1 MRSGVALWRTLFIT
15 LLLLMVMV
23 ASGRDRVFGEGG
35 TWTTKAPMP
44 TARFDLGVG
53 VINGILYAVGGR
65 TLSPREY
72 LSTVEAYDPAS
83 NTWTVKAPMPTARD
97 GFAVGEV
104 NGILYAV
111 GGSAPTPVGWLS
123 TVETY
128 DPISN
133 TWTTKAPLL
142 TPRAGLGVGVVN
154 GILYAVGG
162 SSPGTGPV
170 GTVEAYNPTTNR
182 WTAKAPMPSARVGV
196 AVGVVDGI
204 LYAVGGRC
212 CDPGESS
219 RTLRTVEAYNPATN
233 TWTVKAPVPTP
244 RYGHAVGVVNG
255 ILYAVGGAL
264 EGKGATVEAYDPT
277 KNRWTVSTPMP
288 AGRSLLAVG
297 VVNGI
302 LYAVGGLGSVQT
314 TYEPP
319 LRVTLEGSNFALK
332 VRP

>member
-1 MRSGVALWRTLFIT
+1 MPTPRSGL
-15 LLLLMVMV
+15 
-23 ASGRDRVFGEGG
+23 S
-35 TWTTKAPMP
+35 
-44 TARFDLGVG
+44 LGV
-53 VINGILYAVGGR
+53 
-65 TLSPREY
+65 
-72 LSTVEAYDPAS
+72 
-83 NTWTVKAPMPTARD
+83 
-97 GFAVGEV
+97 V

-111 GGSAPTPVGWLS
+111 GGTSLGLGPVGI
-123 TVETY
+123 VEAYNPTT
-128 DPISN
+128 N
-133 TWTTKAPLL
+133 TWATKAPMP
-142 TPRAGLGVGVVN
+142 TPRVGVAVGVVN

-162 SSPGTGPV
+162 ACCAPGENSHTLS
-170 GTVEAYNPTTNR
+170 TVEAYNPTTNR
-182 WTAKAPMPSARVGV
+182 WTA
-196 AVGVVDGI
+196 
-204 LYAVGGRC
+204 
-212 CDPGESS
+212 
-219 RTLRTVEAYNPATN
+219 
-233 TWTVKAPVPTP
+233 KAPVPTP